1 MLKVIGLG
9 NSLRG
14 DDGIGPQIIQNLV
27 NEGAGNYYDLCDAGS
42 DPFDI
47 LEKLLQP
54 EPVLVIDCA
63 RMGLKPGSVR
73 RISAKETGFP
83 ESTYG
88 LSLHGFNLADVWKM
102 AQTMGVEN
110 DLIVIGV
117 EPEKMNFNTGLSV
130 AVQKSI
136 PTIMNMV
143 REEAEKY
150 AKENSYH

>member
-14 DDGIGPQIIQNLV
+14 DDGIGPLIIQNLLNDENDGPV
-27 NEGAGNYYDLCDAGS
+27 ELCDAGS
-42 DPFDI
+42 DPFFI

-73 RISAKETGFP
+73 KISAKDNGFL
-83 ESTYG
+83 ESKYG

-102 AQTMGVEN
+102 AQSMGVEN

-117 EPEKMNFNTGLSV
+117 EPEKMDFNTGLSGT
-130 AVQKSI
+130 VQKSI
-136 PTIMNMV
+136 PTVIQMV
-143 REEAEKY
+143 KEEAEKY
-150 AKENSYH
+150 AK

>member
-14 DDGIGPQIIQNLV
+14 DDGIGPLIIQNLLNDENDDPV
-27 NEGAGNYYDLCDAGS
+27 ELCDAGS
-42 DPFDI
+42 DPFSI

-73 RISAKETGFP
+73 KISAKDNGFL
-83 ESTYG
+83 ESKYG

-102 AQTMGVEN
+102 AQSMGVEN

-117 EPEKMNFNTGLSV
+117 EPEKMDFNTGLSGTV
-130 AVQKSI
+130 KKSI
-136 PTIMNMV
+136 PTVIQMV
-143 REEAEKY
+143 KEEAEKY
-150 AKENSYH
+150 AK

>member
-14 DDGIGPQIIQNLV
+14 DDGIGPQIIKNLL
-27 NEGAGNYYDLCDAGS
+27 NEEAGNYYDLCDAGS
-42 DPFDI
+42 DPFAI

-73 RISAKETGFP
+73 RISAKDSGFL

-117 EPEKMNFNTGLSV
+117 EPEKMAFNTGLSV

-136 PTIMNMV
+136 PTIMKMV
-143 REEAEKY
+143 NEEAEKY